1 MDYAID
7 NPNVLRETQR
17 LFSLIT
23 NKNNVSV
30 IKIHSFEFVLLSFK
44 FLTEWIF
51 AEHDE
56 LKEKRMKLIDFKD
69 KLVNLI
75 NNGGDDNAVRSLKE
89 SYDFSDTM
97 NLEQL
102 SAKVLFDITRNTGFE
117 TSKGKIGECFIVDC
131 CEWTDRE
138 DDDICGL
145 NTERI
150 TGEAKIKSIFE
161 QSVLK

>member
-1 MDYAID
+1 ME
-7 NPNVLRETQR
+7 V
-17 LFSLIT
+17 F
-23 NKNNVSV
+23 
-30 IKIHSFEFVLLSFK
+30 
-44 FLTEWIF
+44 
-51 AEHDE
+51 
-56 LKEKRMKLIDFKD
+56 
-69 KLVNLI
+69 
-75 NNGGDDNAVRSLKE
+75 
-89 SYDFSDTM
+89 YDCSDTM

-161 QSVLK
+161 QSVLKESFTKVGL